1 MERDENAAPD
11 GRSPEGRSPEGR
23 STKGSPRGAAN
34 RVVEAHRQ
42 VRWTLPAIG
51 LFAVAG
57 VAAVAADERWVTLHL
72 VLAGATIL
80 LISAVSLML
89 TITWSA
95 APAPSDLLVALQ
107 RTCVAVG
114 VAVLVGG
121 RRLDAPTWVPFAGA
135 LLYAVGLV
143 GLAAL
148 LIVTISRGVER
159 RFDLAVA
166 GYVAAV
172 AAGLVGA
179 WLGASMVIG
188 EVSPD
193 VRDAHLLV
201 NLLGLIGLV
210 AFATLP
216 FFLATVVRSKM
227 SPRARPPVL
236 AALLVWQV
244 IALAVAVGGHLGGS
258 EVASAVGLG
267 AYALGIV
274 VVAFHLPAPTQR
286 QFTWAGPRLVAMWL
300 GTLWWAVVAA
310 VAAVSTFTDG
320 QVMPERWISALVV
333 AGYGQIVWGSLAYLL
348 PVIRGGGHKKLS
360 AGFNRTRSWPGLVAA
375 NVTGLAL
382 VAGLTYVATAMF
394 VLWCGDA
401 AVRYVSLGLR
411 RHAPPGAATGDPA

>member
-1 MERDENAAPD
+1 MGVAAAIGPAEKAASK
-11 GRSPEGRSPEGR
+11 RP
-23 STKGSPRGAAN
+23 PRGATN

-42 VRWTLPAIG
+42 VRWTMPVVA
-51 LFAVAG
+51 LFAVAAIVG
-57 VAAVAADERWVTLHL
+57 VAADERWVTLHL

-95 APAPSDLLVALQ
+95 APAPSDALVALQ

-114 VAVLVGG
+114 AALLVGG
-121 RRLDAPTWVPFAGA
+121 RRLDAPTWVPVGGA
-135 LLYAVGLV
+135 VLYAVGLV
-143 GLAAL
+143 GLASL

-166 GYVAAV
+166 GYVAAI
-172 AAGLVGA
+172 AAGVVGA

-188 EVSPD
+188 EVSVD

-201 NLLGLIGLV
+201 NLLGLVGLV

-227 SPRARPPVL
+227 SPRAKPPVL
-236 AALLVWQV
+236 TALLVWQV
-244 IALAVAVGGHLGGS
+244 SSLVLAVGGRLTGS
-258 EVASAVGLG
+258 DVVSAVGLA

-274 VVAFHLPAPTQR
+274 AVAFHLPAPTQR

-300 GTLWWAVVAA
+300 GTLWWATVVA
-310 VAAVSTFTDG
+310 VAAASSLTDG
-320 QVMPERWISALVV
+320 QVLGERWISALVV

-360 AGFNRTRSWPGLVAA
+360 AGFSRTRSWPGLVAA
-375 NVTGLAL
+375 NVTGVAL
-382 VAGLTYVATAMF
+382 VAGLSYVAMVAF
-394 VLWCGDA
+394 VVWCGDA

-411 RHAPPGAATGDPA
+411 RHAPPGAATGDSA